1 MSWSKAIVG
10 RMRTGLARRR
20 GPAPEGSAR
29 RGRGVR
35 NRLWPLVLA
44 LVGLGALATLMSW
57 AGAGDVARTLAQA
70 GWLVIPLA
78 AFHIGSLTLD
88 AAAWRVLTPPPQP
101 DLLVFLAARWVRE
114 GVNALLPAAQLGGE
128 VVAVRLLARA
138 GAGAAKSSALVGI
151 DLATEFLAMTV
162 VGCLGAA
169 ALVEL
174 APAAEQAQAILIA
187 AAMVPAAVA
196 AVAVLLLQHIGL
208 LGRLANRIAPRWP
221 KAAGQLRA
229 AQDAATAAWDRPG
242 ALLRATALHCLGW
255 GAGAFET
262 WIVLKALAHPLRL
275 EQAFALE
282 TTSEVLRSFGF
293 AVPGLLAVQEGS
305 LVLVGGVLGLT
316 ATEAI
321 ALSLFRRA
329 RDISLGVPALLIW
342 QAMKGRRPRRD
353 DEPGNKIHSG
363 RSMGSFGCWR
373 MDHVERSG
381 QQ

>member
-1 MSWSKAIVG
+1 MRISWGEAIV
-10 RMRTGLARRR
+10 RRIRTDLTRCD
-20 GPAPEGSAR
+20 GPAPEGSAQ

-35 NRLWPLVLA
+35 NRLWPLVPA
-44 LVGLGALATLMSW
+44 LIGLGALATLISW
-57 AGAGDVARTLAQA
+57 AGAEDVVRTLAQV
-70 GWLVIPLA
+70 GWLVVPLA
-78 AFHIGSLTLD
+78 AFHVVPLTLD
-88 AAAWRVLTPPPQP
+88 AAAWRVLTPPPRP

-128 VVAVRLLARA
+128 VVAVRMLARA
-138 GAGAAKSSALVGI
+138 DGGAAKSGALVGI
-151 DLATEFLAMTV
+151 DLATEFLAMVV

-196 AVAVLLLQHIGL
+196 AVAVLLLQRISL
-208 LGRLANRIAPRWP
+208 LGRLANRIAPRWL

-255 GAGAFET
+255 SGGAFET

-282 TTSEVLRSFGF
+282 TTSEVLRSLGF
-293 AVPGLLAVQEGS
+293 AIPGLLAVQEGS
-305 LVLVGGVLGLT
+305 LVLVGGVFGLSE
-316 ATEAI
+316 TEAI

-342 QAMKGRRPRRD
+342 QAMERRRPRRD
-353 DEPGNKIHSG
+353 DDPSNRIHSG
-363 RSMGSFGCWR
+363 
-373 MDHVERSG
+373 
-381 QQ
+381 